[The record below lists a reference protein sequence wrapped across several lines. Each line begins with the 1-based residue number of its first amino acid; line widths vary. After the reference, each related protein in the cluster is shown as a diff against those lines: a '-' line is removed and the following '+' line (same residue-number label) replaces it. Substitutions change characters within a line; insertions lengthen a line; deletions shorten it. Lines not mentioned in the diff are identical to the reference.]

1 MLAIYGK
8 IYTCIPSFKRGVS
21 MLKLTIIIILGII
34 LAIIS
39 AIFVIKNFLVSY
51 KGSESGFK
59 NVCDI
64 LLIVVSLFSSLISV
78 WGGFSLR
85 ELSLRL
91 QNPSDLSNLSEVMIQ
106 VLKKTL
112 VQQSREVTI
121 AIIVGYSCFIL
132 AYLIFKTIEK
142 EIQREIDRPK
152 RKWDW
157 NKIDKN

>member
-1 MLAIYGK
+1 
-8 IYTCIPSFKRGVS
+8 
-21 MLKLTIIIILGII
+21 MLKFTIIIILGII

-121 AIIVGYSCFIL
+121 AIILGYSCFIL

>member
-1 MLAIYGK
+1 
-8 IYTCIPSFKRGVS
+8 
-21 MLKLTIIIILGII
+21 MLKFTIIIILGII

-59 NVCDI
+59 NVVDI
-64 LLIVVSLFSSLISV
+64 LLIVVSLCSSLISV

-85 ELSLRL
+85 ELLLRL
-91 QNPSDLSNLSEVMIQ
+91 QNPSDLSNVSEAKIQ
-106 VLKKTL
+106 LLKQTI
-112 VQQSREVTI
+112 VEQSREVTI
-121 AIIVGYSCFIL
+121 AIIVGYLCFVL

-142 EIQREIDRPK
+142 EIQREVDKPK